1 MSEKEQKKFG
11 ILVGG
16 GPAPGINSVIH
27 AVTLEAYR
35 NGYEVFGIFDGFKNL
50 IDGNLFG
57 TKLTPKDVA
66 YVYKEGGSIIHS
78 SRANPTKT
86 QETLKR
92 VVETLVGGGIFYLV
106 SIGGDDTAFSASQV
120 AKCAKEMKGVTLKSV
135 HVPKTIDNDL
145 PLPDDIPTFGYET
158 AREVGARLVMNL
170 KRDASTLNHWF
181 LVQSMGRQSGQLA
194 LGIGYG
200 AMATVTIIPE
210 QWEGREIH
218 LKEIVD
224 ILVTT
229 MLLRKLEG
237 KPYGVAVLAEGLLEH
252 LSQQDL
258 GALDHVGRDEH
269 GHAYMPDIN
278 FLDILKNALDREL
291 NLLGLK
297 IKMVKYVLGYELRC
311 APPCVYDIEYT
322 RNLGGAAVDF
332 LLGGGSDSVIT
343 LQKGQIVPI
352 PYTQIID
359 PVTGKTEVRM
369 VNLNGF
375 LYKSAY
381 KFMTCLKPEHAYLP
395 NLQEKL
401 ASLTNLNEAEFTDRY
416 GYLISKSHPE

>member
-1 MSEKEQKKFG
+1 
-11 ILVGG
+11 
-16 GPAPGINSVIH
+16 
-27 AVTLEAYR
+27 
-35 NGYEVFGIFDGFKNL
+35 
-50 IDGNLFG
+50 
-57 TKLTPKDVA
+57 
-66 YVYKEGGSIIHS
+66 
-78 SRANPTKT
+78 
-86 QETLKR
+86 
-92 VVETLVGGGIFYLV
+92 VVETLAGGGISYLV

-120 AKCAKEMKGVTLKSV
+120 AKYAREMKGITLKSV
-135 HVPKTIDNDL
+135 HIPKTIDNDL
-145 PLPDDIPTFGYET
+145 PLPDNIPTFGYET
-158 AREVGARLVMNL
+158 ARELGARLVMNL

-210 QWEGREIH
+210 QWEGREIR

-258 GALDHVGRDEH
+258 GTLDHVGRDEH
-269 GHAYMPDIN
+269 GHIYMPDIN
-278 FLDILKNALDREL
+278 FLDILKSALDREL
-291 NLLGLK
+291 DRLGLK

-322 RNLGGAAVDF
+322 RNLGGAAVGF

-343 LQKGQIVPI
+343 MQNGRVVPI
-352 PYTQIID
+352 PYSKIID
-359 PVTGKTEVRM
+359 QVSGKTEVRM
-369 VNLNGF
+369 VNLHGF
-375 LYKSAY
+375 LYQSAY
-381 KFMTCLKPEHAYLP
+381 KFMTCLKPEHASIPDLKK
-395 NLQEKL
+395 KL
-401 ASLTNLNEAEFTDRY
+401 ASLTNLNEADFSDRY
-416 GYLISKSHPE
+416 GYLMSKTQDKK